1 MRQRRVTPGH
11 LCSVLALACVV
22 MIVYR
27 LHQLLPANQW
37 LSALTSPRDEA
48 IEQVVVHFSLLPRIC
63 VALLGGAALG
73 LAGTLMQQVLKNP
86 LASPTTLGVANG
98 AQLALVA
105 ASLWAP
111 GWLIIGR
118 EWVALLGGGLAT
130 ALVFALAWRR
140 GLAPMAIVLA
150 GLVVSLYLSAIN
162 STLMLFYPER
172 LRDLFIWNA
181 GSLIQNGWGATQF
194 LLLRL
199 ALAGGVMLLLLR
211 PLALLDFDDQGA
223 RNLGVSLRQLRF
235 VTLAIAVFMTGCVVS
250 QVGIIGFIGLAS
262 PAIVRLLGA
271 RRLSHRLRWAPVL
284 GALLLLA
291 TDLLLQFGSGPLAT
305 LLPTGAATAAL
316 GAPLLLWLIP
326 RLSLQGDRAPSAPMA
341 YLYRHPAP
349 KRLLMLLGLALLL
362 GVVIALSLS
371 QGREGWHWPAP
382 GNLMDAWPW
391 RAPRVAAA
399 AASGLMLALAGTILQ
414 RITGN
419 PIASP
424 EVLGIS
430 AGAAIGVLGV
440 IMLTPLASQGAS
452 LLFGTLGA
460 LLTLGLLVL
469 LNRRNGLA
477 PQRLLLSGVAIT
489 ALFDALQRLALS
501 GNSPRTQ
508 KLLAWISGSTY
519 YVDGTTA
526 LIALA
531 AAAVLLIA
539 TLPFHRWLD
548 LLPLGEDSAHALG
561 INVRFSRIL
570 LLALMAVMTAGA
582 TLVVGPLSFIGLMA
596 PHMARLVGLPDARSH
611 LLGAGLIG
619 MLIMVLADWLGRIV
633 AFPDQIPAGLVAS
646 LIGGAWFM
654 WGLRRL

>member
-1 MRQRRVTPGH
+1 MTRPALTPGQ
-11 LCSVLALACVV
+11 LCSLLALCCLAMVG
-22 MIVYR
+22 YR
-27 LHQLLPANQW
+27 LHQLLPVEQW
-37 LSALTSPRDEA
+37 LTALHAPRDER
-48 IEQVVVHFSLLPRIC
+48 IDQIVVHFSLLPRLC

-86 LASPTTLGVANG
+86 LASPTTLGVASG
-98 AQLALVA
+98 AQLALVVV
-105 ASLWAP
+105 SLWAP
-111 GWLIIGR
+111 GWLVAGR

-130 ALVFALAWRR
+130 LLVFALAWRR

-150 GLVVSLYLSAIN
+150 GLVVSLYLSAVN
-162 STLMLFYPER
+162 SALMLFYPER
-172 LRDLFIWNA
+172 LRDMFIWNA
-181 GSLIQNGWGATQF
+181 GSLIQNGWAGTQF

-199 ALAGGVMLLLLR
+199 GLAAAAMLVLLR

-235 VTLAIAVFMTGCVVS
+235 ATLAIAVFMTGCVVS

-271 RRLSHRLRWAPVL
+271 RRLSHRLRWAPLL

-326 RLSLQGDRAPSAPMA
+326 RLSLQGDRAPSAHMA
-341 YLYRHPAP
+341 YLHRHPAP
-349 KRLLMLLGLALLL
+349 KRLLMLLALALAL
-362 GVVIALSLS
+362 GVVIALSLG
-371 QGREGWHWPAP
+371 QARAGWHWPSP
-382 GNLMDAWPW
+382 GGLIEAWPW

-440 IMLTPLASQGAS
+440 ILLTPLASQGAS

-460 LLTLGLLVL
+460 LLTLAVLIL

-489 ALFDALQRLALS
+489 ALFDALQRLALAD
-501 GNSPRTQ
+501 NSPRTQ
-508 KLLAWISGSTY
+508 QLLAWISGSTY

-531 AAAVLLIA
+531 IAVVLLIA

-561 INVRFSRIL
+561 LNVRLSRIL
-570 LLALMAVMTAGA
+570 LLALMALMTAGA

-596 PHMARLVGLPDARSH
+596 PHMARLAGLPDARSH

-619 MLIMVLADWLGRIV
+619 MLIMVLADWLGRVV